1 MTENNLGALQQR
13 SQTYNCTV
21 LKLHVNS
28 DLTNTN
34 VAICTVCLQ
43 AVLQNGLSAMSCEAA
58 GVRASAALKW
68 E

>member
-1 MTENNLGALQQR
+1 MTENNLGALQQC
-13 SQTYNCTV
+13 SQTFNCTA
-21 LKLHVNS
+21 LKLHLNS

-58 GVRASAALKW
+58 GV
-68 E
+68 